1 MSFQADILFNTRV
14 DNQTSIG
21 FLFANPFK
29 FTSKFLY
36 MAGQFIT
43 IHVGQCGNS
52 IGMEFWKNLCE
63 EHGISKDGSLL
74 QPDSCKDVKD
84 AFFYQAIYYG

>member
-1 MSFQADILFNTRV
+1 
-14 DNQTSIG
+14 
-21 FLFANPFK
+21 
-29 FTSKFLY
+29 